1 MSDHATGDQR
11 ADTALMTTAIAAG
24 ARATR
29 DRWVLHRTLKEI
41 EHRSAVGHEVEADA
55 RRYRMARLAMSFH
68 GSPGRLP
75 YLPATIDRILATRE
89 ALTVEL
95 MVGPEVTGPAVT
107 Q

>member
-1 MSDHATGDQR
+1 MSERAAGDQP
-11 ADTALMTTAIAAG
+11 ADTLMTTAIAAA
-24 ARATR
+24 ARAAR

-41 EHRSAVGHEVEADA
+41 ERRSASGDEVEADA

-68 GSPGRLP
+68 GSPGQLP
-75 YLPATIDRILATRE
+75 HLPAIVDRILATRE
-89 ALTVEL
+89 ALTVEF